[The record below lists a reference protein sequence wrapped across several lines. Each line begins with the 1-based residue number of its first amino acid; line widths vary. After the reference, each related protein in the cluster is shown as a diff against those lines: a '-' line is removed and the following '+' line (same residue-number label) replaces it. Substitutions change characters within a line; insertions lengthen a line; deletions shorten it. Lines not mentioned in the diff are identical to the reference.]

1 MRRDDKI
8 QKWYRNIYI
17 YILDFACETALYVNN
32 RALALAI
39 K

>member
-8 QKWYRNIYI
+8 QKWYRNI

>member
-8 QKWYRNIYI
+8 QSGIEIYI